1 MSDKKEFV
9 ANSLKDAIQKA
20 AEDFGIE
27 EEKLKYRIITEK
39 TKYFGH
45 KQREIFIEAWRSDGS
60 EQKGLEDF
68 VKLLIDEMQMDLRF
82 ELESK
87 SEFLRVNFSGEDY
100 KLMLYQNG
108 NLLNAAQYLLNRLF
122 ADEIGKKIY
131 CECENYRKK
140 KEVELST
147 QAHRFAR
154 QVRRNG
160 KAIELPE
167 LNPFERRIIHMTI
180 NKYTDLESK
189 SAGDN
194 FLKVITIR
202 KKLNG

>member
-1 MSDKKEFV
+1 MNDKKEFV
-9 ANSLKDAIQKA
+9 ANSLKEAIQKA
-20 AEDFGIE
+20 AEDFSIQE
-27 EEKLKYRIITEK
+27 DKLKYRIITEK

-68 VKLLIDEMQMDLRF
+68 VRLLLDEMKIDLRF

-87 SEFLRVNFSGEDY
+87 SEFLRINFVGEDY

-108 NLLNAAQYLLNRLF
+108 NLLNAVQYLINRLY
-122 ADEIGKKIY
+122 ADQIGKKIY

-147 QAHRFAR
+147 QAHRCAR

-160 KAIELPE
+160 KPVELPE

-180 NKYTDLESK
+180 NKYADLESK
-189 SAGDN
+189 SDGDN

-202 KKLNG
+202 KKPNG